1 MKRSPPQD
9 KLVVKKIETSDKDID
24 DDRKYLVDW
33 FYNFIFKNE
42 WKLFKQGC
50 QRRYVSRRTYGN
62 SCRN

>member
-9 KLVVKKIETSDKDID
+9 KLIVKKVETSDKDID

-42 WKLFKQGC
+42 WKLFK
-50 QRRYVSRRTYGN
+50 
-62 SCRN
+62 